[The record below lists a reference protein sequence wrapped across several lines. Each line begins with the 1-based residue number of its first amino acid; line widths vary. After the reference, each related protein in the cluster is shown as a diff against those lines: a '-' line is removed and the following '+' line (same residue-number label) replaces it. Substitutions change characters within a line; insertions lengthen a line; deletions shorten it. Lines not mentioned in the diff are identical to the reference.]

1 MQLQCSVYPPLQ
13 RLTAELQ
20 QSSSERARMLVEA
33 DDLRHRVEQ
42 QGRRLKEA
50 EAEKA
55 ALEAQLGSSTGQL
68 RHAREKAT
76 ETIKRCVHM
85 YVRTYVC
92 MYIVG
97 ARTQARYTYML
108 DSSRLYCASICR
120 YICVYVGPLTFQC
133 ARISCHLHVVAYTCM
148 HVLYSLRTV

>member
-1 MQLQCSVYPPLQ
+1 MCCMYFIHMQLQCSVYPSLQ

-42 QGRRLKEA
+42 QGRRLKET
-50 EAEKA
+50 EGEKA

-92 MYIVG
+92 TLWVHGY
-97 ARTQARYTYML
+97 RQSTCML
-108 DSSRLYCASICR
+108 DSSCLYCASICR
-120 YICVYVGPLTFQC
+120 YVCVYVVPFVFT
-133 ARISCHLHVVAYTCM
+133 RISCHLLVVVYMSSTYC
-148 HVLYSLRTV
+148 LD

>member
-1 MQLQCSVYPPLQ
+1 MYCMYFMHMQLQCSVYPSLQ

-68 RHAREKAT
+68 RQAREKAT
-76 ETIKRCVHM
+76 ETIKRCVHT
-85 YVRTYVC
+85 YVRTYVHCGC
-92 MYIVG
+92 MDAGKVY
-97 ARTQARYTYML
+97 
-108 DSSRLYCASICR
+108 
-120 YICVYVGPLTFQC
+120 VYVGQQLSLLC
-133 ARISCHLHVVAYTCM
+133 IHL
-148 HVLYSLRTV
+148 